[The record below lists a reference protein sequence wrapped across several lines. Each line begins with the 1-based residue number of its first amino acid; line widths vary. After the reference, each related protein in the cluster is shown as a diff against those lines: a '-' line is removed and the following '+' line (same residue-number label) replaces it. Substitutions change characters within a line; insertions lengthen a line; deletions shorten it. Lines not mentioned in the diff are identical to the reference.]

1 MKKLI
6 IFGFEGTIAD
16 TSPGTLYCFNTTAS
30 AMGYSP
36 VDRDALQK
44 IIGATLEQGFER
56 LYGMKGDEIQY
67 AVNNYSKLYSQKGEE
82 MLMLY
87 DGIESSLLELKKN
100 GYKLAIATQQNKRY
114 TTDMLKTH
122 HDIGKLFD
130 IVCATDVGSN
140 LNKCDLIMQACNGL
154 GISVQD
160 SVFVGDSYVD
170 ADGARQV
177 GMDFA
182 AALYGI
188 GFKSKEEA
196 ERYNCVAYLYS
207 AADIYSRLS
216 VL

>member
-6 IFGFEGTIAD
+6 IFGFEGTSAD

-87 DGIESSLLELKKN
+87 DGIESSLLELQKN
-100 GYKLAIATQQNKRY
+100 GAEPVGALIHEGKVTQNYAR
-114 TTDMLKTH
+114 DLLMGTH
-122 HDIGKLFD
+122 G
-130 IVCATDVGSN
+130 
-140 LNKCDLIMQACNGL
+140 
-154 GISVQD
+154 
-160 SVFVGDSYVD
+160 Y
-170 ADGARQV
+170 
-177 GMDFA
+177 
-182 AALYGI
+182 ALYRKELSHSGAGI
-188 GFKSKEEA
+188 
-196 ERYNCVAYLYS
+196 R
-207 AADIYSRLS
+207 
-216 VL
+216 

>member
-1 MKKLI
+1 
-6 IFGFEGTIAD
+6 
-16 TSPGTLYCFNTTAS
+16 
-30 AMGYSP
+30 
-36 VDRDALQK
+36 
-44 IIGATLEQGFER
+44 
-56 LYGMKGDEIQY
+56 
-67 AVNNYSKLYSQKGEE
+67 

-160 SVFVGDSYVD
+160 SVLVGDSYVD